1 MKETENFNK
10 SEETEY
16 DEEKKASQ
24 ETKSEEAEVQAASTK
39 RGGIWRKASIGMATG
54 IVLGGVSSF
63 VGTRAMAAEGDDGQ
77 VEGEEED
84 FNIVDDPAAWS
95 DGEVAVATG
104 VSEDMSFGEAFA
116 AARAEVGPGGAF
128 VWHGNVYNT
137 FTAEEWD
144 SMSMEEREEF
154 GNHFN
159 WSTQVGDDAEM
170 AEQSGEDDEVEV
182 VAVNPE
188 DGDGL
193 EAEADVEVL
202 GVVHDAESGANVG
215 VMTVDG
221 QDVFLIDVDDDGTFD
236 FLATDANQDGQI
248 TDNEVVNIEDE
259 QITMEGYSSPEDPV
273 LASNEGEPD
282 YLNDLA

>member
-1 MKETENFNK
+1 
-10 SEETEY
+10 
-16 DEEKKASQ
+16 
-24 ETKSEEAEVQAASTK
+24 
-39 RGGIWRKASIGMATG
+39 
-54 IVLGGVSSF
+54 
-63 VGTRAMAAEGDDGQ
+63 
-77 VEGEEED
+77 
-84 FNIVDDPAAWS
+84 
-95 DGEVAVATG
+95 
-104 VSEDMSFGEAFA
+104 
-116 AARAEVGPGGAF
+116 
-128 VWHGNVYNT
+128 
-137 FTAEEWD
+137 
-144 SMSMEEREEF
+144 
-154 GNHFN
+154 
-159 WSTQVGDDAEM
+159 M

-193 EAEADVEVL
+193 EVEADVEVL

-248 TDNEVVNIEDE
+248 SDNEVVNIEDE